1 MKINSFLQLVAVDL
15 YRKYGG
21 DMSDVAVIFPN
32 NRARLFFSEA
42 FFAEGGGKPLWSPA
56 YLSISELFVSES
68 NMALAD
74 SLKLICEL
82 YKVYCK
88 ETGSKESFDEFYF
101 WGEILLS
108 DFDDVDKNSVDAH
121 KLFINVEDWEA
132 LDAHTAHLD
141 DEQLEALRRFFHHF
155 TPENRSELKRR
166 FRSIWDCLGLIYQHF
181 REQLVKQGLAY
192 EGMMY
197 RGVVERLLTEGT
209 SSLKYKKYV
218 FVGFN
223 VLNKVEQM
231 FFELLQRADK
241 ALFYWDYDRYYL
253 DRQSHEAA
261 FFLRRNL
268 EKFPNQLLPDCFDNF
283 ARIPKKITFVASST
297 ENAQAR
303 YLPVWV
309 NSLKEQ
315 GTFDVAR
322 SAVVLCNET
331 LLLPVLHAI
340 PDEIG
345 EINVTMG
352 FPMIQ
357 TPLYS
362 LIVALL
368 ELQTQGYIVQ
378 SKQYKYG
385 LVVPILKHAFV
396 QMMTPEAAK
405 LNNWLTEN
413 NRFSPTLEELHR
425 NEVLKLLF
433 TPIDGCE
440 QLADYLL
447 RVFALIARKYAEKN
461 VNEEQDNL
469 YSESLFR
476 AYTLVNRLKGLIH
489 TEELVLRM
497 TTFNRLLQRM
507 LSKAA
512 VPFNGEPVRGLQIM
526 GVLETRNLD
535 FDNLMLCSVNEQQL
549 PKGGNENSFIPYLL
563 RKAFGMTTIE
573 QKNALFSY
581 YFFRLLQRASHITLL
596 YNTSS
601 DGVNQGE
608 QSRFLLQLLLES
620 PFEIVRKEIHNAVK
634 PMPDTAIRI
643 MKTPEMIETML
654 RRYST
659 QNPERSYLSP
669 SALNVYIDCSLK
681 FYLRH
686 YLRLAAKEEV
696 SEEIDNASF
705 GTIFHKTAELLYD
718 SLNERGRNVN
728 AEGIDYYLESPLKI
742 EALIDRAF
750 NTEFFKREPN
760 CKIEYS
766 GIQAVNRKVIYDF
779 IVHLLQIDRQ
789 YAPFRMVAMEEKVS
803 GIIPVAVDGVT
814 HEIVLGGKVD
824 RQDWKEG
831 ILRIIDYKTG
841 GQLNVS
847 ANNLDNLF
855 DSLSEH
861 RPSYL
866 FQVFLYSILKYR
878 SITVSGIIK
887 PMILYIHKV
896 GKGMDKQIIKLG
908 GEEITDIS
916 MIEADFLERLNGLL
930 QTLFDVNIPFVQTEN
945 RKSCEYCEFKK
956 ICGR

>member
-1 MKINSFLQLVAVDL
+1 MKSNSFLQLVAVDL

-181 REQLVKQGLAY
+181 REQLAKQGLAY

-209 SSLKYKKYV
+209 ASLKYKKYV

-223 VLNKVEQM
+223 VLNKVEQL
-231 FFELLQRADK
+231 FFELLQSADK

-261 FFLRRNL
+261 FFLRKNL

-315 GTFDVAR
+315 GTFDVTR
-322 SAVVLCNET
+322 SAVVLCNEA

-368 ELQTQGYIVQ
+368 ELQTQGYIAQ

-425 NEVLKLLF
+425 DEVLKLLF

-447 RVFALIARKYAEKN
+447 NVFALIARKYAEKK
-461 VNEEQDNL
+461 VNEEQDDL

-608 QSRFLLQLLLES
+608 RSRFLLQLLLES
-620 PFEIVRKEIHNAVK
+620 PFEIIRKEIHNAVK
-634 PMPDTAIRI
+634 PMPDIAIRI
-643 MKTPEMIETML
+643 AKTPEMIETML

-718 SLNERGRNVN
+718 SLNERGRNVDV
-728 AEGIDYYLESPLKI
+728 EGIDYYLESPLKI

-779 IVHLLQIDRQ
+779 IVHLLQIDRR

-803 GIIPVAVDGVT
+803 GIIPVAVEDVT

-847 ANNLDNLF
+847 ANSLDNLF

-878 SITVSGIIK
+878 SIAVSGIIK

>member
-322 SAVVLCNET
+322 SAVVLCNEA

-549 PKGGNENSFIPYLL
+549 PKGGNENSFIPCLL

-718 SLNERGRNVN
+718 SLNERGRNVD